1 VAARGAAG
9 QERGRVT
16 RVATALAMAVLCAAC
31 APLPPLPPLPEEEAR
46 PPEVVAPAPPDPRA
60 EPEPAPVPPV
70 VPPLP
75 APPDEAKQLAEL
87 VVAAQRFAALSLEEQ
102 KRDYNAASQLFARE
116 RTPAYRLRLALI
128 LATPGSAVQDDQRA
142 LALLEGLPAGSGA
155 LRQFGALLQAQVA
168 DRARA
173 ARRADQLKE
182 QLDALRAVERSII
195 ERREVP
201 APRKP

>member
-1 VAARGAAG
+1 VKRA
-9 QERGRVT
+9 T
-16 RVATALAMAVLCAAC
+16 TALAMAALCAAC
-31 APLPPLPPLPEEEAR
+31 VPLPPVPEEEVR
-46 PPEVVAPAPPDPRA
+46 PPEVVAPAPPEPRA

-70 VPPLP
+70 APPLP

-87 VVAAQRFAALSLEEQ
+87 VVAAQRFATLSPEDQ
-102 KRDYNAASQLFARE
+102 KRDYNATSQLFARE
-116 RTPAYRLRLALI
+116 RTLAYRLRLALI

>member
-1 VAARGAAG
+1 VKRA
-9 QERGRVT
+9 
-16 RVATALAMAVLCAAC
+16 ATALAVAALCAAC
-31 APLPPLPPLPEEEAR
+31 VQLPPLPEEEAR
-46 PPEVVAPAPPDPRA
+46 LPEVVAPEVIAPVPPEPRA
-60 EPEPAPVPPV
+60 EPEPTPVPPP

-75 APPDEAKQLAEL
+75 APPDEAKQLAEI
-87 VVAAQRFAALSLEEQ
+87 VAAAQRFATLSPDEQ
-102 KRDYNAASQLFARE
+102 KRDYNAVSQSFARE
-116 RTPAYRLRLALI
+116 RTLAYRLRLAVI
-128 LATPGSAVQDDQRA
+128 LATPGSAVQDDPRA

-168 DRARA
+168 DRMRA